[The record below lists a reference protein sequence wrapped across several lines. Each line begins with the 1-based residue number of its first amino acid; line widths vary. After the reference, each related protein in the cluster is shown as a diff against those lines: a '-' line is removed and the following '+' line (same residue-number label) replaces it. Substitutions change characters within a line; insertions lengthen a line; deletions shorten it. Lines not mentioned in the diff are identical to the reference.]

1 MLHECC
7 HVYLFHNGY
16 EDYDQHDERFNKLAK
31 RVCDVYI
38 GLDVKEF

>member
-16 EDYDQHDERFNKLAK
+16 DDYDQHEERFKKLAK